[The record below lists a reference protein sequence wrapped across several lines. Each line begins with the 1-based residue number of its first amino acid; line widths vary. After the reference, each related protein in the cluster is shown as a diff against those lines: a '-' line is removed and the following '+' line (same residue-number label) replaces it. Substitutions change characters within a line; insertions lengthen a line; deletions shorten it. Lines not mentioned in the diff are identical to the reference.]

1 MHTKYRRP
9 FATPRPTWHCRKE
22 LYDPALQLVIKE
34 TQAMTQGS
42 PLILNTFDN
51 LEAPILSHLTPHFSK
66 IYTIAPLHALLRSR
80 IREDVSQSLS
90 SFGNL
95 READRSY
102 MTWLNSQPLMELW

>member
-42 PLILNTFDN
+42 PLILNTFNN
-51 LEAPILSHLTPHFSK
+51 LEAPILSHLAPLFSK
-66 IYTIAPLHALLRSR
+66 IYTIGPLNALLRSC
-80 IREDVSQSLS
+80 IGEDALRVVSS
-90 SFGNL
+90 SSNL
-95 READRSY
+95 WEADRSC
-102 MTWLNSQPLMELW
+102 MTWLDS